1 MSEQAWTWKIGDLAR
16 ATGLTVRT
24 LHHYDQLGLLAP
36 AARSDGGHRYYT
48 SGDLKRLHRI
58 VALRS
63 LGISLEEIGLLLDGR
78 DDPLGLLRRQLDV
91 VDERI
96 HHAVGLRAHLLSIV
110 QDLNRMVEPSTEQL
124 LALIEETVVMN
135 ERLTPERFAELKR
148 ERERHVSELSVTE
161 FDALQQQMKRTW
173 ESLGSEERERLV
185 AQRRA
190 ALPVAATGMT
200 GERR

>member
-1 MSEQAWTWKIGDLAR
+1 MNEQPRTWKIGDLAR
-16 ATGLTVRT
+16 ATGLTVRA
-24 LHHYDQLGLLAP
+24 LHHYDQLGLLSP
-36 AARSDGGHRYYT
+36 ASRTDGGHRCYT
-48 SGDLKRLHRI
+48 DADVRRLHRI

-78 DDPLGLLRRQLDV
+78 DDAVGVLRRQLSV

-96 HHAVGLRAHLLSIV
+96 HQAVSLRAHLLSV
-110 QDLNRMVEPSTEQL
+110 LRRFDRNVEPSTEQL

-135 ERLTPERFAELKR
+135 EPLTPERFVELKR
-148 ERERHVSELSVTE
+148 ERERYMSELSDTE
-161 FDALQQQMKRTW
+161 FKELQQEMRRMW
-173 ESLGSEERERLV
+173 ESLGSQEREQLV

-190 ALPVAATGMT
+190 ALSVAATGTT